1 MKFSKS
7 KKEKMRRIRAK
18 RIRKSYG
25 VNAIGCTV
33 DWEEGFKAIDQMNI
47 GDVWYLLA
55 KNEDEEYALY
65 RIVDL
70 FRYARIG
77 SKRIW
82 QLRDELECKENWR
95 EETVVRVHNDGMNGA
110 IIGVYK

>member
-1 MKFSKS
+1 M
-7 KKEKMRRIRAK
+7 K
-18 RIRKSYG
+18 RILIT
-25 VNAIGCTV
+25 AIGSMSTECV
-33 DWEEGFKAIDQMNI
+33 IRQLRKQDVFIVGCDIYPAEWHYESMLCDVVYKAP
-47 GDVWYLLA
+47 LA

-65 RIVDL
+65 RLVDVYK
-70 FRYARIG
+70 YARIG

-82 QLRDELECKENWR
+82 QLRDKLECKENWR

>member
-1 MKFSKS
+1 MKFSTR

-18 RIRKSYG
+18 RIRRHYG

-33 DWEEGFKAIDQMNI
+33 DWEEGFKATDQMNI

-82 QLRDELECKENWR
+82 QMRDEIECKENWINK
-95 EETVVRVHNDGMNGA
+95 TDICIVNDNMNGA